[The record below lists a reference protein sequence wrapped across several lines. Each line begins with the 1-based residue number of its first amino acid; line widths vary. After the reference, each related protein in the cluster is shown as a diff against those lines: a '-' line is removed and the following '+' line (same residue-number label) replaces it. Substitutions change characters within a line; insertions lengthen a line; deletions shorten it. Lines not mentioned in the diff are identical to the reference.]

1 MKKDIYRLDQLRIS
15 PSSVKHYFECSGSW
29 KRRYL
34 DNVPIP
40 KTGKTAAVMGT
51 CFHSMMELYDQKK
64 LLNDAEVK
72 RLIKQVIRASREV
85 DINLV
90 DLAKFQNELLE
101 LFEIGK
107 EMSLKWKEFKVVH
120 LEQGIEFP
128 FDFDLSVIKEPVV
141 LPKKFT
147 VYGKIDKL
155 LKAPKF
161 SSPIVFDW
169 KTSSKLK
176 TEEELNRDI
185 QLTMYIGLVARK
197 FKVPVEDVMAC
208 LVFPKFNAVVWT
220 DRTKQ
225 EVDEFWSNELFHFTK
240 GVVSGNFFD
249 RRCDRCN
256 YCDYRKVCSA
266 W

>member
-1 MKKDIYRLDQLRIS
+1 MKEAAYQLDHLRIS
-15 PSSVKHYFECSGSW
+15 PSSVRHYFECSGSW

-34 DNVPIP
+34 DGVPIP
-40 KTGKTAAVMGT
+40 RTGNTAAVMGT

-64 LLNDAEVK
+64 GISDAGVK

-107 EMSLKWKEFKVVH
+107 EMSQKWKAFKVVN
-120 LEQGIEFP
+120 LEHGIEFP
-128 FDFDLSVIKEPVV
+128 FDFDLGSIKEPVV
-141 LPKKFT
+141 VPKKLT

-155 LKAPKF
+155 LRAPKTPP
-161 SSPIVFDW
+161 PIVFDW

-176 TEEELNRDI
+176 SEEDLKRDI
-185 QLTMYIGLVARK
+185 QLTMYIGLVAKK
-197 FKVPVEDVMAC
+197 FKVPVEEVMAC
-208 LVFPKFNAVVWT
+208 LVFPRFNAVVWT
-220 DRTKQ
+220 DRTQQ
-225 EVDEFWSNELFHFTK
+225 EVDEFWSNELFHFTR

-249 RRCDRCN
+249 KRCDRCK

>member
-1 MKKDIYRLDQLRIS
+1 MNKIYKLEGLRIS
-15 PSSVKHYFECSGSW
+15 PSSVRHYFECSGSW

-51 CFHSMMELYDQKK
+51 CFHSMMEAHDQKK
-64 LLNDAEVK
+64 VLNPAEVK
-72 RLIKQVIRASREV
+72 RLIKQTIRASREV

-90 DLAKFQNELLE
+90 DLVKFQKELLD

-107 EMSLKWKEFKVVH
+107 EMSLRWKKFKVVN

-128 FDFDLSVIKEPVV
+128 FDFDLSSIKEPVV
-141 LPKKFT
+141 VPKKLT

-155 LKAPKF
+155 LKDPDELL
-161 SSPIVFDW
+161 PIVFDW
-169 KTSSKLK
+169 KTSSILK
-176 TEEELNRDI
+176 SEEDLKRDI
-185 QLTMYIGLVARK
+185 QMTMYIGLVARK
-197 FKVPVEDVMAC
+197 FKVSVEDVMAC

-220 DRTKQ
+220 ERTKH
-225 EVDEFWSNELFHFTK
+225 EVDEFWSNELFHFVR

-249 RRCDRCN
+249 KRCDRCK
-256 YCDYRKVCSA
+256 YCDYKKVCSA